1 MTRYLLDS
9 NVLLHVV
16 NRAAG
21 YEKIVERLAIA
32 KMGTVLVSAVT
43 VWEVVRMAEKAK
55 VPAKASKAAVA
66 LLEIFD
72 VEPLAQQAA
81 ALGGAIHAALSK
93 IGLTIGERDS
103 MIAGI
108 AVAGGFVL
116 VSDNTREFSRVQGL
130 VLENWRQ

>member
-66 LLEIFD
+66 LLETFD

>member
-43 VWEVVRMAEKAK
+43 VW
-55 VPAKASKAAVA
+55 
-66 LLEIFD
+66 D
-72 VEPLAQQAA
+72 
-81 ALGGAIHAALSK
+81 
-93 IGLTIGERDS
+93 
-103 MIAGI
+103 
-108 AVAGGFVL
+108 
-116 VSDNTREFSRVQGL
+116 SDNTREFSRVQGL